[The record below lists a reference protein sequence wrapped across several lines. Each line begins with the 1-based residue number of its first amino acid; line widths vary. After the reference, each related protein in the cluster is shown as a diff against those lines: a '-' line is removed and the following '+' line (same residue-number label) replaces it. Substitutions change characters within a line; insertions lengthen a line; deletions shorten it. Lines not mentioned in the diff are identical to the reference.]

1 MNKLHYDG
9 PVVLAILDGVGL
21 GKTRDNNAVFEA
33 RTPFLKKAAEY
44 SRAALEASGEAVG
57 LLPGTM
63 GNSEVGHNTI
73 GCGQIIKHGIAH
85 IKDSFDNGAIWQS
98 EAWRGLIKTVTK
110 HESDDEPI
118 HTLHFSGIFSDGKVH
133 SDIEQLEQ
141 MIERAYEEGVRRFR
155 IHPVFDGRDVAP
167 QSEPKYIDRIENFAR
182 KFIDADIKV
191 ADGGGRMTTT
201 ADRYENDWGMVERG
215 WNLMVHGISEN
226 KFRSAN
232 EAIDFFRNKDP
243 EIQDQYLP
251 DFVIIDDDDKPVGK
265 VEKGDAFVYIDFRA
279 DRAIEIATA
288 FDVRDFSKFNR
299 GNQYIA
305 DDIYFAGLTEY
316 DSDNHIPKHQLIE
329 PNYITN
335 PLNKFLN
342 EKKITELAISET
354 VKFGHITYFFNGNSY
369 EESPYEKSIE
379 VPSYTEPFQTRPW
392 MKSAEITDKVIENM
406 QDYDFVRL
414 NFPAGDMVGH
424 FADMDSTVIAL
435 EATDLSLARIA
446 KKVDELGGCLII
458 TADHGNAEELVDE
471 NGQPKTS
478 HTLNRVPLMIYD
490 NTENREKYTIDN
502 NIENPGLAN
511 VAATIA
517 VLLGQDDYPE
527 SWQKPLIVVK

>member
-1 MNKLHYDG
+1 MDKLHYDG

-21 GKTRDNNAVFEA
+21 SAAKDFNAIAEA
-33 RTPFLKKAAEY
+33 RTPFLKKAATY
-44 SRAALEASGEAVG
+44 LHTALNASGEAVG

-73 GCGQIIKHGIAH
+73 GCGQIVKHGVAH

-98 EAWRGLIKTVTK
+98 DAWKGLIEAATG
-110 HESDDEPI
+110 

-133 SDIEQLEQ
+133 SDIGQLEQ
-141 MIERAYEEGVRRFR
+141 MIEKAYEEGIRKFR

-167 QSEPKYIDRIENFAR
+167 QSEPKYINRLEEFAK
-182 KFIDADIKV
+182 KFEDADIKI

-226 KFRSAN
+226 KFHSAT
-232 EAIDFFRNKDP
+232 EAIDFFRSKDP

-251 DFVIIDDDDKPVGK
+251 DFVIVDEKNEPIGK
-265 VEKGDAFVYIDFRA
+265 VEKGDAFLYIDFRP
-279 DRAIEIATA
+279 DRAVEIATA

-299 GNQYIA
+299 GNQYIT

-316 DSDNHIPKHQLIE
+316 DSDKHIPKHQLIE
-329 PNYITN
+329 PNYITR
-335 PLNKFLN
+335 PLNEFLN
-342 EKKITELAISET
+342 EKKVTELAVSET

-379 VPSYTEPFQTRPW
+379 VPSYTEPFETRPW
-392 MKSAEITDKVIENM
+392 MKSAEITDAVIEKM
-406 QDYDFVRL
+406 QDFDFVRI

-424 FADMDSTVIAL
+424 FADMVSTTIAI
-435 EATDLSLARIA
+435 ESTDLSLARIA

-458 TADHGNAEELVDE
+458 TADHGNAEELADA
-471 NGQPKTS
+471 NGEPKTS
-478 HTLNRVPLMIYD
+478 HTLNRVPFMLYD
-490 NTENREKYTIDN
+490 NTENREKYALSDIA
-502 NIENPGLAN
+502 NPGLAN
-511 VAATIA
+511 ITATIA
-517 VLLGQDDYPE
+517 ILLGQDDYPE
-527 SWQKPLIVVK
+527 QWQKPLIVVK